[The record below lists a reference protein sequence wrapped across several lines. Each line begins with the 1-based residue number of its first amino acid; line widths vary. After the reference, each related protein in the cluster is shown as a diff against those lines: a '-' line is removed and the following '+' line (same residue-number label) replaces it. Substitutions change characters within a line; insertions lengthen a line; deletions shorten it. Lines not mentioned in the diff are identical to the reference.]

1 MDLGSMEQDLSVLRR
16 LVCARL
22 YGRRV
27 RVFLFGSCARGE
39 AATTSDVDLAV
50 LPLEPLPPGLLSSLR
65 EEIEDSGC
73 VRRVDVV
80 DLAIAPESLR
90 REVERGGVEWTS

>member
-22 YGRRV
+22 HGRGV

-65 EEIEDSGC
+65 EAIEDSGC

-90 REVERGGVEWTS
+90 REVESGGVEWTS